1 MAAGRRLPSYRFESD
16 VRPGDPAGAQNARVV
31 VSATL
36 ASRVLGYVRDMLI
49 AWSFGAGIYAD
60 AFIVAFRI
68 PNLFRRLVG
77 EGALGMAFI
86 PVFHDYDRHQGRRR
100 ALNLAVVIFRRLAL
114 ILFVIVLLGAVF
126 SPIIVRGLAP
136 GFIASGDKLQLTV
149 HLTRIMLPY
158 LLLVGLVAL
167 SMGVLNALGHFTAP
181 ALAPV
186 LLNVAMISA
195 VLIGVW
201 LAPSMATR
209 VGVLAAG
216 VVVGGVLQLGTQVP
230 ALVRHGV
237 RFWERP
243 RPETD
248 ALDRFG
254 RSALPVM
261 LGGATYQINVLLGT
275 LMASYLTAGSVS
287 YLFYA
292 DRLVQFPLG
301 IFAISAVTLM
311 MPNLSRQATAKR
323 VDEMKATLLRSLR
336 LVWFVT
342 VPAMVGL
349 IVLREPIVALLFERG
364 AFSSDSTRLTANALL
379 WYSTGLWA
387 YAALRIL
394 LAMFYALQDA
404 YRPLK
409 AAAVSMVVNLGTGVM
424 LMQIMG
430 HSGIALAAA
439 LAAMLNVVFLV
450 VMLRRQIGPLG
461 GWEMMPAV
469 GRILGCAVVMGG
481 AVHWLNAW
489 MAAMPGTGT
498 AVQAGRVLFC
508 VIMGVVVYSAAAFLC
523 RSEELWTCR
532 AMVFQRKKMP

>member
-1 MAAGRRLPSYRFESD
+1 MLPGGPTGAG
-16 VRPGDPAGAQNARVV
+16 NARVV

-36 ASRVLGYVRDMLI
+36 ASRILGYVRDMLI

-86 PVFHDYDRHQGRRR
+86 PVFHDYARRQGRRR
-100 ALNLAVVIFRRLAL
+100 ALDLAVVVFRRFTL
-114 ILFVIVLLGAVF
+114 ILFVIVLLGTVF
-126 SPIIVRGLAP
+126 SPAIVRGLAP
-136 GFIASGDKLQLTV
+136 GFMVSGDKLQLTV
-149 HLTRIMLPY
+149 HLTRIMFPY

-186 LLNVAMISA
+186 ALNVAMIAA

-201 LAPSMATR
+201 LAPSMAMR
-209 VGVLAAG
+209 ASILAAG
-216 VVVGGVLQLGTQVP
+216 VVVGGVLQLGLQLPV
-230 ALVRHGV
+230 LVRYGV
-237 RFWERP
+237 RFWETP

-248 ALDRFG
+248 ALGRLG
-254 RSALPVM
+254 RSALPVI

-275 LMASYLTAGSVS
+275 LLASYLAAGSVS

-301 IFAISAVTLM
+301 IFAISAVTVM
-311 MPNLSRQATAKR
+311 MPGLSRQAAEQR
-323 VDEMKATLLRSLR
+323 LDAMKETLLQSLR

-342 VPAMVGL
+342 MPAMVGL
-349 IVLREPIVALLFERG
+349 IVLREPIVAILFERG
-364 AFSSDSTRLTANALL
+364 AFGSDSTHLTADALL

-409 AAAVSMVVNLGTGVM
+409 VAAVSMVVNLGAGII
-424 LMQIMG
+424 LMRIMG
-430 HSGIALAAA
+430 HGGIALAAA
-439 LAAMLNVVFLV
+439 LAAMLNVVLLT
-450 VMLRRQIGPLG
+450 VMLRRKIGPLG
-461 GWEMMPAV
+461 GWKMVPAA
-469 GRILGCAVVMGG
+469 GRILGCTALMGG

-489 MAAMPGTGT
+489 VAAMPGSGT
-498 AVQAGRVLFC
+498 AVQAGRVVFC
-508 VIMGVVVYSAAAFLC
+508 VTMGVAVYTTAAFLC
-523 RSEELWTCR
+523 RSGELRACR
-532 AMVFQRKKMP
+532 EMVFQRKKTP